1 MTRISSMRTPV
12 LIALLATPAAL
23 TAQQKYYVYPAQGQS
38 QEQQQTDE
46 SQCNQWAI
54 QQSGVNPANPAASV
68 PQSTQTQS
76 NQPTGD
82 VLKGGAGG
90 ALVGTAIGAIS
101 GDTGEGAAIGAVS
114 GAVLGGLKRRRHK
127 KEEEAQQKQQQQQQ
141 VQAAEGNYGQAYKA
155 CLNGRGYTVN

>member
-1 MTRISSMRTPV
+1 MSRIRLTLGS
-12 LIALLATPAAL
+12 ALLALLVTPVAL

-68 PQSTQTQS
+68 PQSTQQPS

-82 VLKGGAGG
+82 VLKAGAGG

-127 KEEEAQQKQQQQQQ
+127 QEEEQQQKQQQQQQ
-141 VQAAEGNYGQAYKA
+141 VQAAEGSYGQAYKA
-155 CLNGRGYTVN
+155 CLTGRGYTVN